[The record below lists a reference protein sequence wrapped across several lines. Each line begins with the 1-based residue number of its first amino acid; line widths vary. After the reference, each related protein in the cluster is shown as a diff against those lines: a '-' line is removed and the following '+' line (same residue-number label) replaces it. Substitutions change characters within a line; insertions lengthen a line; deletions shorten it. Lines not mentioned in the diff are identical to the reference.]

1 MKASSTQASEWPT
14 SRIRHASQAEHGVG
28 HSDAVGAIDRK
39 RIEYQR
45 LQGSFRHHHRH
56 DERNEESMSQHGSR
70 PIPDKSMASERL
82 SRNWPSLTVL
92 LLGVA
97 MSMLDTTIVN
107 VALPTIRVNLHAS
120 ESVLSWVVSG
130 YALAFGL
137 ALIPAGRLGDRFG
150 HKWVFTIGLAGFTLA
165 SLWCA
170 ISDSSLS
177 LVCAR
182 IVQGLFG
189 GVFYPAVTA
198 LIQLLFVRKTRS
210 RAFSVMGAVI
220 GFSTAIGPVLGGF
233 LIEWFGQ
240 SEGWRSVFYVNL
252 PFGIIA
258 VIGSI
263 ITLPSAV
270 SGRTHGKADVVGL
283 ILMTCSL
290 SAILVPLIQG
300 EGSGWPLWTWLMM
313 CAGVLLLVAFGLW
326 QMRLARLGAVP
337 LIPPKLFVRAQFTG
351 GIILALVYF
360 AAFTSI
366 FFTLSLLWQ
375 SGLGHS
381 ALETGYMSAPFAIG
395 SIIGASQSHR
405 LAYGLGR
412 KVLSI
417 GTGMVAFGLL
427 SVWLMLSLLPTG
439 ELNNWVLLL
448 PLLIA
453 GIGSGFFIA
462 PNVDFIVATVDRADA
477 GAASGIV
484 GTAQRVGA
492 ASGIAIIGSI
502 LFGSLDFPHRRI
514 TSQIL
519 ADTFTHA
526 ASVAMLASA
535 MLAVIACLL
544 VFALPKSIQH

>member
-1 MKASSTQASEWPT
+1 
-14 SRIRHASQAEHGVG
+14 
-28 HSDAVGAIDRK
+28 
-39 RIEYQR
+39 
-45 LQGSFRHHHRH
+45 
-56 DERNEESMSQHGSR
+56 
-70 PIPDKSMASERL
+70 MASERL

-427 SVWLMLSLLPTG
+427 SVWLMLSLLPTD

>member
-1 MKASSTQASEWPT
+1 
-14 SRIRHASQAEHGVG
+14 
-28 HSDAVGAIDRK
+28 
-39 RIEYQR
+39 
-45 LQGSFRHHHRH
+45 
-56 DERNEESMSQHGSR
+56 
-70 PIPDKSMASERL
+70 
-82 SRNWPSLTVL
+82 
-92 LLGVA
+92 
-97 MSMLDTTIVN
+97 
-107 VALPTIRVNLHAS
+107 
-120 ESVLSWVVSG
+120 
-130 YALAFGL
+130 
-137 ALIPAGRLGDRFG
+137 
-150 HKWVFTIGLAGFTLA
+150 
-165 SLWCA
+165 
-170 ISDSSLS
+170 
-177 LVCAR
+177 AR

-427 SVWLMLSLLPTG
+427 SVWLMLSLLPTD